1 MMVYIWHHECFRYED
16 RNMHLP
22 SDGAFCILTL
32 HSISQHKFEKYWLL
46 MAVYSIFFPLFVK
59 EKIVKVA
66 SPSMSKQLDNITYK
80 YRNIDASRSDKE
92 NKI

>member
-1 MMVYIWHHECFRYED
+1 LAPPI
-16 RNMHLP
+16 
-22 SDGAFCILTL
+22 
-32 HSISQHKFEKYWLL
+32 
-46 MAVYSIFFPLFVK
+46 AVYSIFSPLFVK

-66 SPSMSKQLDNITYK
+66 SPSMSKQLHNITYK